1 MHPKERFPIHP
12 YTKHALADALK
23 DMLGTKTLDK
33 ITVKDLVEACK
44 LNRQTFYYHFQDI
57 YDLLGWIYKTEALG
71 AIQHNK
77 SYATWQQ
84 GLFII
89 LEFVES
95 NKALCMNTCRS
106 LGKEHLEMFL
116 NQVLFELLSNVINEV
131 SDSHTISEEDK
142 TFIVQFYS
150 HAFAGTLLDW
160 IKDGMKT
167 PCEVIVNHIVRLM
180 DGRFMDAVERF
191 R

>member
-1 MHPKERFPIHP
+1 MQP
-12 YTKHALADALK
+12 YTKQALADVLK
-23 DMLGTKTLDK
+23 EMLSTKTLDK

-71 AIQHNK
+71 AIQNNK

-84 GLFII
+84 GLLII
-89 LEFVES
+89 LEYVES
-95 NKALCMNTCRS
+95 NKALCMNTYRS

-116 NQVLFELLSNVINEV
+116 NQVLFELLSSVINEV
-131 SDSHTISEEDK
+131 STSHAIPKEDK
-142 TFIVQFYS
+142 AFIVQFYS

-160 IKDGMKT
+160 IKCGMYT
-167 PCEVIVNHIVRLM
+167 PCEEIVNYIVRLM

-191 R
+191 KR

>member
-1 MHPKERFPIHP
+1 
-12 YTKHALADALK
+12 
-23 DMLGTKTLDK
+23 MLGTKTLDK

-71 AIQHNK
+71 AIQNNK
-77 SYATWQQ
+77 SYANWQQ

-116 NQVLFELLSNVINEV
+116 NQVLFELLNNVINEV
-131 SDSHTISEEDK
+131 SDSRVISEKDR

-160 IKDGMKT
+160 IEDGMKT
-167 PCEVIVNHIVRLM
+167 PYEVIVNHIVRLM

-191 R
+191 K

>member
-1 MHPKERFPIHP
+1 MHP
-12 YTKHALADALK
+12 YTKQALATALK

-71 AIQHNK
+71 AIQNNK

-84 GLFII
+84 GLSII
-89 LEFVES
+89 LEYVES

-116 NQVLFELLSNVINEV
+116 NQVLCELLSNVIHEV
-131 SDSHTISEEDK
+131 SDAEEVAEEDK
-142 TFIVQFYS
+142 TFIVRFYS

-160 IKDGMKT
+160 IEHGMKAPAET
-167 PCEVIVNHIVRLM
+167 VVSHIVLLM
-180 DGRFMDAVERF
+180 EGRFADAVSRF
-191 R
+191 RP